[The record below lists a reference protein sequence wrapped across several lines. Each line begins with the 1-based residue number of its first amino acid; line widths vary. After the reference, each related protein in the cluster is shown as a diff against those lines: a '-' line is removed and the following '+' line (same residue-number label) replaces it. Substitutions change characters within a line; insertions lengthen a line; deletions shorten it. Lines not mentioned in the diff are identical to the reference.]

1 MANVLFISETF
12 LKQNTQV
19 SDNVDVKYIRE
30 SILWAQDTEIQ
41 TVLGSTLYNYF
52 KTELAI
58 DNTGGTL
65 PAAYSTL
72 LDDYIQVTLKHYV
85 TAECLAMAHYKITN
99 KGLQIQDS
107 EQSAPASTSSVN
119 FLVEK
124 ETNKAEWYKQRL
136 INYLCEYSSS
146 FTEYTN
152 PDDGVDVIHPDRNNF
167 RTTIYLGGSVSPKS
181 LREKYRDV

>member
-41 TVLGSTLYNYF
+41 PVLGTTLYNKI
-52 KTELAI
+52 KTDIAANTLA
-58 DNTGGTL
+58 GVYL
-65 PAAYSTL
+65 AL
-72 LDDYIQVTLKHYV
+72 LTDYIQVTLKHYV
-85 TAECLAMAHYKITN
+85 TAECLAMAHYKVTN

-107 EQSAPASTSSVN
+107 EQSAPASTSGVN

-124 ETNKAEWYKQRL
+124 ETNKGDWYKQRL
-136 INYLCEYSSS
+136 INYLCEYSST
-146 FTEYTN
+146 FPEYEN
-152 PDDGVDVIHPDRNNF
+152 PDSGLDTIQPSNNNY
-167 RTTIYLGGSVSPKS
+167 RTSIYLGGTSFPET

>member
-1 MANVLFISETF
+1 MANVLFITETF

-30 SILWAQDTEIQ
+30 AILWSQDTEIQ
-41 TVLGSTLYNYF
+41 TILGSTLYN
-52 KTELAI
+52 KIKDEIEA
-58 DNTGGTL
+58 
-65 PAAYSTL
+65 STL
-72 LDDYIQVTLKHYV
+72 AGVYKTLVDDYIQVTLKHYV

-107 EQSAPASTSSVN
+107 EQSSPASTSGVN

-124 ETNKAEWYKQRL
+124 ETNKADWYRQRL
-136 INYLCEYSSS
+136 INYLCENSASYP
-146 FTEYTN
+146 EYLN
-152 PDDGVDVIHPDRNNF
+152 PDDGVDTIHPSNNNY
-167 RTTIYLGGSVSPKS
+167 RTSIYLGSSPSPES

>member
-41 TVLGSTLYNYF
+41 TVIGSTLYNYI
-52 KTELAI
+52 KTQITA
-58 DNTGGTL
+58 
-65 PAAYSTL
+65 STL
-72 LDDYIQVTLKHYV
+72 SGVYQTLVEDYIQVTLKHYV

-99 KGLQIQDS
+99 KGVQIQDS
-107 EQSAPASTSSVN
+107 EQSAPASTSSLN

-124 ETNKAEWYKQRL
+124 ETNKAEWYKQRM
-136 INYLCEYSSS
+136 INYLCENSSS
-146 FTEYTN
+146 FPEYLN
-152 PDDGVDVIHPDRNNF
+152 PDDGVDVIHPSDSNF
-167 RTTIYLGGSVSPKS
+167 KTTIFLGGTSSTQS
-181 LREKYRDV
+181 LQEKYRDV

>member
-1 MANVLFISETF
+1 MSVLFISETF

-30 SILWAQDTEIQ
+30 AILWTQDSEIQ
-41 TVLGSTLYNYF
+41 TVLGTTLYN
-52 KTELAI
+52 KIQDEITA
-58 DNTGGTL
+58 GTL
-65 PAAYSTL
+65 AGVYKTL
-72 LDDYIQVTLKHYV
+72 VDDYIQVCLKHYV
-85 TAECLAMAHYKITN
+85 TAECMPMAHYKITN

-107 EQSAPASTSSVN
+107 EQSSPASTSGVN

-146 FTEYTN
+146 YPEYEN
-152 PDDGVDVIHPDRNNF
+152 PNSGLDTIQPSRNNF
-167 RTTIYLGGSVSPKS
+167 STTIYLGGSLSPQS
-181 LREKYRDV
+181 LQEKYRDV

>member
-41 TVLGSTLYNYF
+41 TVLGSTLYNRL
-52 KTELAI
+52 KDDIT
-58 DNTGGTL
+58 N
-65 PAAYSTL
+65 STL
-72 LDDYIQVTLKHYV
+72 AGVYQTLVDDYIQVCLKHYV

-107 EQSAPASTSSVN
+107 EQSSPASTSSVN

-136 INYLCEYSSS
+136 INYLCENSSS
-146 FTEYTN
+146 FSEYTN
-152 PDDGVDVIHPDRNNF
+152 PDDGVDVIHPNRNNF
-167 RTTIYLGGSVSPKS
+167 KTTIYLGGSVSPQS
-181 LREKYRDV
+181 LRDKYRDV

>member
-30 SILWAQDTEIQ
+30 SILWAQDSEIQ
-41 TVLGSTLYNYF
+41 KILGSTLYN
-52 KTELAI
+52 KIKDDIE
-58 DNTGGTL
+58 G
-65 PAAYSTL
+65 STL
-72 LDDYIQVTLKHYV
+72 AGVYKTLVDDYIQVCLKHYV

-107 EQSAPASTSSVN
+107 EQSAPASTSRLD
-119 FLVEK
+119 FMVEK
-124 ETNKAEWYKQRL
+124 ETNKGDWYRQRL
-136 INYLCEYSSS
+136 IDYLCENSSS
-146 FTEYTN
+146 YPEYES
-152 PDDGVDVIHPDRNNF
+152 PDSGVDVIQPSDSNY
-167 RTTIYLGGSVSPKS
+167 RTSIYLGGNTSAES

>member
-30 SILWAQDTEIQ
+30 AILWAQDSEIQ
-41 TVLGSTLYNYF
+41 TVLGTTLYNKI
-52 KTELAI
+52 KTDIAASNLA
-58 DNTGGTL
+58 GVYL
-65 PAAYSTL
+65 TL
-72 LDDYIQVTLKHYV
+72 LEDYIQICLKHYV
-85 TAECLAMAHYKITN
+85 TAECLAMAHYKVTN

-107 EQSAPASTSSVN
+107 EQSAPASTSGVN

-124 ETNKAEWYKQRL
+124 EKNKAEWYKQRL
-136 INYLCEYSSS
+136 IDYLCEYTSSYP
-146 FTEYTN
+146 EYEN
-152 PDDGVDVIHPDRNNF
+152 PDSGVDTIQPNRNNF
-167 RTTIYLGGSVSPKS
+167 STTIYLGGMSYPET

>member
-30 SILWAQDTEIQ
+30 SILWAQDSEIQ
-41 TVLGSTLYNYF
+41 KILGSTLYNKI
-52 KTELAI
+52 KTDIAASALA
-58 DNTGGTL
+58 GVYKTL
-65 PAAYSTL
+65 V
-72 LDDYIQVTLKHYV
+72 DDYIQVTLKHYV
-85 TAECLAMAHYKITN
+85 TAECLAMATYKITN

-107 EQSAPASTSSVN
+107 EQSSPASTSNIN

-124 ETNKAEWYKQRL
+124 ETNKADWYRQRL
-136 INYLCEYSSS
+136 IDYLCENSSS
-146 FTEYTN
+146 YPEYLN
-152 PDDGVDVIHPDRNNF
+152 PDDGVDVIHPSDNNF
-167 RTTIYLGGSVSPKS
+167 RTSIFLGGSVSVDS

>member
-30 SILWAQDTEIQ
+30 SILWAQDSEIQ
-41 TVLGSTLYNYF
+41 KVLGSTLYNYI
-52 KTELAI
+52 KTQITA
-58 DNTGGTL
+58 
-65 PAAYSTL
+65 STL
-72 LDDYIQVTLKHYV
+72 TGVYQTLVEDYIQVTLKHYV

-107 EQSAPASTSSVN
+107 EQSSPSSTSRLD

-124 ETNKAEWYKQRL
+124 ETNKGDWYRQRL
-136 INYLCEYSSS
+136 IDYLCENSSS
-146 FTEYTN
+146 YPEYTN
-152 PDDGVDVIHPDRNNF
+152 PDSGVDVIHPSDNNY
-167 RTTIYLGGSVSPKS
+167 RTSIYLGGSTSVTS
-181 LREKYRDV
+181 LQEKYRDV